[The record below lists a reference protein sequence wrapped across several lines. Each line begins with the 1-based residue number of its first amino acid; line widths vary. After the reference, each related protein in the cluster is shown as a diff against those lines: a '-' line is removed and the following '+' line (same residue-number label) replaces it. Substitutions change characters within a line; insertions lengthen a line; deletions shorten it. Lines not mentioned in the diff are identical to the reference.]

1 MNDILKKASDIVKKS
16 DLRNDITKSF
26 FESKTEIKEDSIDY
40 KFFFY
45 ALNGMNSD
53 LSELLND
60 KTLSKKQY
68 KHICDIAAI
77 ANLMAAHVMGED
89 KTSFIE

>member
-1 MNDILKKASDIVKKS
+1 MNDILKKAADIVKKS
-16 DLRNDITKSF
+16 DLRNDINKSF

-40 KFFFY
+40 KFFYY
-45 ALNGMNSD
+45 ALTSMNND
-53 LSELLND
+53 LSELLDD
-60 KTLSKKQY
+60 KTLNEKQY

-77 ANLMAAHVMGED
+77 SNLMAAHVMGED